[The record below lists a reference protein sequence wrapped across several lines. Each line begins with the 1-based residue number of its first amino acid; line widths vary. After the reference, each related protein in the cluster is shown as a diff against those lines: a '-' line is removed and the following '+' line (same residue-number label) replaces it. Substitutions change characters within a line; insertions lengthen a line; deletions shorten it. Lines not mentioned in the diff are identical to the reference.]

1 MTREIKFRGKVSG
14 QFDELEAEG
23 WIDENGWVVGN
34 LIQNGDY
41 PMFVG
46 DLVEIDDE
54 YIAHEWWVSVIPET
68 ISQYTGLKDK
78 NGVEIYEGDIVK
90 VTDDD
95 GSTDFSDG
103 GIGEVEGMEELFMWY
118 IGGEVQNSIFDI
130 NQWAY
135 IEVIGNKFDNPE
147 LLEG

>member
-1 MTREIKFRGKVSG
+1 MREIKFRAWDKTRRHIFKVTS
-14 QFDELEAEG
+14 FDFVLER
-23 WIDENGWVVGN
+23 
-34 LIQNGDY
+34 
-41 PMFVG
+41 
-46 DLVEIDDE
+46 VEI
-54 YIAHEWWVSVIPET
+54 WVST
-68 ISQYTGLKDK
+68 IATVLRFSEIELMQYTGLKDK

-90 VTDDD
+90 VTDGDD
-95 GSTDFSDG
+95 STDFSDG

-147 LLEG
+147 LLEE

>member
-1 MTREIKFRGKVSG
+1 MREIKFREWETERKTM
-14 QFDELEAEG
+14 
-23 WIDENGWVVGN
+23 VVGN
-34 LIQNGDY
+34 REDY
-41 PMFVG
+41 DDSVG
-46 DLVEIDDE
+46 FRFE
-54 YIAHEWWVSVIPET
+54 HEEGGQRILM
-68 ISQYTGLKDK
+68 QYTGLKDK

-90 VTDDD
+90 VTDGDD
-95 GSTDFSDG
+95 STDFSDG

-147 LLEG
+147 LLESK

>member
-1 MTREIKFRGKVSG
+1 MREIKFRGKNKTGWHYGLLTFMFG
-14 QFDELEAEG
+14 QYAIAHAE
-23 WIDENGWVVGN
+23 DENTVD
-34 LIQNGDY
+34 LIDI
-41 PMFVG
+41 
-46 DLVEIDDE
+46 ET
-54 YIAHEWWVSVIPET
+54 VSH
-68 ISQYTGLKDK
+68 YTGLKDK